1 MKPKVYIETSVISY
15 LAARPSRDL
24 VVAGHQKT
32 AHDWWRLRRPDY
44 DAYVSDFVLDE
55 VSAGD
60 EDAARRRRQAVRDL
74 TVLELT
80 DESRDFAQRL
90 VAGGLFPQKAAGDAF
105 HLAIATVSGMDF
117 LLTWNCTHIA
127 NARVRKPIEE
137 LAASLELE
145 APVICTPDELMED

>member
-15 LAARPSRDL
+15 LTARPSRVL

-32 AHDWWRLRRPDY
+32 THDWWHLRRPDY

>member
-15 LAARPSRDL
+15 LTARPSGNL

-32 AHDWWRLRRPDY
+32 THDWWHLRRPDFE
-44 DAYVSDFVLDE
+44 AYVSDFVLDE

-60 EDAARRRRQAVRDL
+60 EGAALRRRQAVRDL

-80 DESRDFAQRL
+80 EESRDLAHRL
-90 VAGGLFPQKAAGDAF
+90 VVTGLFPEKAAGDAF
-105 HLAIATVSGMDF
+105 HLAIAIVSGMDY

-137 LAASLELE
+137 LAASLEFE